1 MKISIDNSSFP
12 LVNIV
17 PDSIVHSSSNRLG
30 KTSVLQPM
38 MEPGTGYM
46 SFHPVPSEL
55 SLAATFPAGV
65 MGMKKHHLLLHIQ
78 KL

>member
-1 MKISIDNSSFP
+1 
-12 LVNIV
+12 
-17 PDSIVHSSSNRLG
+17 
-30 KTSVLQPM
+30 M
-38 MEPGTGYM
+38 MEPGTGYL
-46 SFHPVPSEL
+46 SFPPVPSEL